1 MARIFAF
8 CILFL
13 QNTALL
19 HGSGL
24 ATARRHPTWRDAAAA
39 ACSKTG
45 GKNVW
50 ARQPLHA
57 KGNHAPGS
65 DGTRIWLPDS
75 CCLGSNLRLSGGGVV
90 SDSGRD
96 MGDNGYGEDDDD
108 EDGSGGGYGD
118 GDRGGNGNGGA
129 ARRKQRQQGADNDD
143 VDDGVPGVGG
153 DDDAA
158 RLAQGAGDEWEERHR
173 EAQEVMK
180 NLHGFDDEDQFLKAK
195 EAYVA
200 GDNEA
205 LDEIQRKVSDGWG
218 RVLSLFA
225 ALLIMPALLPTQGG
239 DPESR
244 RRTRKRERWMPRRN
258 YSGGWSGMQRC
269 GLPTG
274 WSACETGKI
283 PSCFWTWRSALWT
296 VRAP

>member
-1 MARIFAF
+1 MHPTGGGALRMGPSMARICAF

-13 QNTALL
+13 QNPALL

-45 GKNVW
+45 GANVW

-57 KGNHAPGS
+57 EGNHAPGS
-65 DGTRIWLPDS
+65 DGSRIWLPDS

-90 SDSGRD
+90 SDSGQD
-96 MGDNGYGEDDDD
+96 KGDNGYGEDDDD

-118 GDRGGNGNGGA
+118 GDGNGNGNEGA
-129 ARRKQRQQGADNDD
+129 ARRKQRQQGADDDD
-143 VDDGVPGVGG
+143 VDDGVSGVGG

-180 NLHGFDDEDQFLKAK
+180 NLHGFDDEDEFLKAK
-195 EAYVA
+195 EAYEA

-205 LDEIQRKVSDGWG
+205 LDEIQRKVSHGWG
-218 RVLSLFA
+218 RVLSLF
-225 ALLIMPALLPTQGG
+225 LPH
-239 DPESR
+239 S
-244 RRTRKRERWMPRRN
+244 
-258 YSGGWSGMQRC
+258 
-269 GLPTG
+269 L
-274 WSACETGKI
+274 
-283 PSCFWTWRSALWT
+283 
-296 VRAP
+296 

>member
-45 GKNVW
+45 GTNVW

-57 KGNHAPGS
+57 KANHAPGS
-65 DGTRIWLPDS
+65 DGSRFWLPDS
-75 CCLGSNLRLSGGGVV
+75 CCLGSNLRLSG
-90 SDSGRD
+90 
-96 MGDNGYGEDDDD
+96 GYGEDDDD

-118 GDRGGNGNGGA
+118 GDRGGNGNEGA

-143 VDDGVPGVGG
+143 VDDGVSGVGG

-195 EAYVA
+195 EAYEA

-205 LDEIQRKVSDGWG
+205 LDEIQRKVSHRWG

-225 ALLIMPALLPTQGG
+225 ALLILCPPCCQLKGAIPNHAAGQERGKDGCPGEIILEDGAVCKDVASRLAGAHARPGKSRRVFGRG
-239 DPESR
+239 DPR
-244 RRTRKRERWMPRRN
+244 
-258 YSGGWSGMQRC
+258 SG
-269 GLPTG
+269 P
-274 WSACETGKI
+274 
-283 PSCFWTWRSALWT
+283 
-296 VRAP
+296 